1 MVIDVILVLLAISA
15 IFTGFRR
22 GFLQTLLTTI
32 GYIGGGVLG
41 LALSLHF
48 ASQVYSSVNRIGAI
62 ILSIFLMA
70 EIGRRVF
77 GLLAKYF
84 RTRILWSPLKI
95 LDSLAGVV
103 LELVRATLISYLII
117 SVLLWSPWTP
127 VRNAVRESTIYP
139 KITKQLPT
147 PIKQLRSDI
156 ENRLSISL
164 P

>member
-48 ASQVYSSVNRIGAI
+48 ASQVHSSVNRIGAV

-84 RTRILWSPLKI
+84 RTRILWSPLKF
-95 LDSLAGVV
+95 LDSLGGVV

-127 VRNAVRESTIYP
+127 VRKAVRESTIYP